1 MRTTDERQS
10 TQSPAHPG
18 AADALARALAPT
30 LPAPGRGLD
39 RDERQARQALRR
51 QIARL
56 ELRLAEAVALD
67 LSRGARGRT
76 DSDVAEHE
84 RGAVPRLL
92 GLGALERR
100 RDELVARLA
109 EVDDRRDAERENREL
124 LAAMYRDPAAH
135 RGVRLETADLAER
148 GCRVYEV
155 RPRFGLIGLLGGWW
169 RVKVSSGCPLSGPAP
184 ETAVAAGRRRGLQE
198 GRSRP
203 ARAAC
208 GHDLRADLASAAAVA
223 GCRDPGD
230 ARGGQ
235 PAFGVLRRGGGTRDE
250 ASAALDGEEDE
261 DRGEEDRVLQDVLP
275 QQVG

>member
-1 MRTTDERQS
+1 MRTTDERQT

-18 AADALARALAPT
+18 AADPLARALAPT
-30 LPAPGRGLD
+30 APSPGRLD

-51 QIARL
+51 QITRL

-76 DSDVAEHE
+76 VSEVAQPEHHP
-84 RGAVPRLL
+84 VPRLL

-109 EVDDRRDAERENREL
+109 EVGDRRDREQENREL
-124 LAAMYRDPAAH
+124 LAAMYRDPKAH

-169 RVKVSSGCPLSGPAP
+169 RVRVSSGCPLP
-184 ETAVAAGRRRGLQE
+184 RRRTAARSGLR
-198 GRSRP
+198 GR
-203 ARAAC
+203 
-208 GHDLRADLASAAAVA
+208 
-223 GCRDPGD
+223 
-230 ARGGQ
+230 
-235 PAFGVLRRGGGTRDE
+235 
-250 ASAALDGEEDE
+250 
-261 DRGEEDRVLQDVLP
+261 
-275 QQVG
+275 

>member
-18 AADALARALAPT
+18 AADPLARALAPT
-30 LPAPGRGLD
+30 APAPGGGLD

-76 DSDVAEHE
+76 ASDVVEPE
-84 RGAVPRLL
+84 RHAVPRLL

-109 EVDDRRDAERENREL
+109 EVDGRRDREQENREL
-124 LAAMYRDPAAH
+124 LAAMYRDPQAH

-169 RVKVSSGCPLSGPAP
+169 RVKVSSGCPLS
-184 ETAVAAGRRRGLQE
+184 RRRCAAHPDFAGGE
-198 GRSRP
+198 
-203 ARAAC
+203 ARATD
-208 GHDLRADLASAAAVA
+208 GRPKRPPVLRPGCLSPAAAAPRASAAWT
-223 GCRDPGD
+223 
-230 ARGGQ
+230 
-235 PAFGVLRRGGGTRDE
+235 RR
-250 ASAALDGEEDE
+250 S
-261 DRGEEDRVLQDVLP
+261 
-275 QQVG
+275 